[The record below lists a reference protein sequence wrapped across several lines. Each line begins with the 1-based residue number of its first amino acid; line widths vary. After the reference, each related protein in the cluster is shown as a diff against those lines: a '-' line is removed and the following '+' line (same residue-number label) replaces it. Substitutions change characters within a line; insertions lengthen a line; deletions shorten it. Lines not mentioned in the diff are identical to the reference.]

1 MEEDSLPQ
9 GVPKVLY
16 SEQVHKNLKLSLH
29 TLDSQVCEILFLIF
43 QAEKRYQEIMGVEK
57 RPNFIGGAPPRMA
70 YQVGRQFPIYFDF
83 LFHNL
88 VFLTGGPATTS
99 RG

>member
-1 MEEDSLPQ
+1 M
-9 GVPKVLY
+9 
-16 SEQVHKNLKLSLH
+16 KLSLH
-29 TLDSQVCEILFLIF
+29 TSDSQVYKKTVLIF

-83 LFHNL
+83 LFRNL
-88 VFLTGGPATTS
+88 VFLIGRPATTS